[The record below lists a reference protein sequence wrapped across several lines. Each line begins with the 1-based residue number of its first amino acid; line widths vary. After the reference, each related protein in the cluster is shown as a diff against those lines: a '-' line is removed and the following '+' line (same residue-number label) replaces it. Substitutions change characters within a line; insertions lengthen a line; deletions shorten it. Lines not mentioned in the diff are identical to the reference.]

1 MLGLGMVILKTRG
14 CPHHCHSELEQTR
27 QEKEFGLD
35 LLFSTTLSF
44 SYGLPSLKIA
54 HGLNGESHVVIWHL
68 HAVSQK
74 HTSVYRYF
82 SLFIPSKGKLETADN
97 SLT

>member
-1 MLGLGMVILKTRG
+1 MCWVLGMVIPKTRG

-44 SYGLPSLKIA
+44 SYGLPPLKIA
-54 HGLNGESHVVIWHL
+54 HDLNGESHVVIWHL

-74 HTSVYRYF
+74 HTSV
-82 SLFIPSKGKLETADN
+82 
-97 SLT
+97 

>member
-1 MLGLGMVILKTRG
+1 MLGFGNGDTQNAGMPTSLSQQIRAN
-14 CPHHCHSELEQTR
+14 SAR
-27 QEKEFGLD
+27 EFGLD

-54 HGLNGESHVVIWHL
+54 HSLNGESHVVIWHL

-74 HTSVYRYF
+74 HTSV
-82 SLFIPSKGKLETADN
+82 
-97 SLT
+97 

>member
-1 MLGLGMVILKTRG
+1 MPISLGFWEWGCPKRGDAHIPRVLGMRMPKTGG
-14 CPHHCHSELEQTR
+14 CPFHCDSELEQTR

-44 SYGLPSLKIA
+44 SYGLPPLKIA
-54 HGLNGESHVVIWHL
+54 HGLNGGSRVVIWHL

-74 HTSVYRYF
+74 HTSV
-82 SLFIPSKGKLETADN
+82 
-97 SLT
+97 